1 MNTLP
6 KCSEKEENDC
16 ASTQNPLSPS
26 LCEELLGSFPDM
38 MFIQDKALNIIQILN
53 ASISLIPYPVSDM
66 IGKNMGFILKDP
78 LLFDEY
84 ANKVKAALQTA
95 QAQRFKLCLQTSEK
109 KVYFDTYITT
119 LSADRILTFF
129 RDITENTI
137 SQTEAEKLRTYL
149 SQALENMA
157 IPTSIKDMNTEKYIF
172 WSRQSSIF
180 GLPAEAMLGKDETL
194 FMEEEQARKTQ
205 EFDRNLA
212 HRNGSYQGIEKFI
225 LNDGKEHS
233 LLITKN
239 IFLYGKT
246 KWLVCSSLEVTDM
259 QQQQEKIKSVTQK
272 LMLAL
277 HIAKLMLWAFDVEKE
292 VFIIDSEQAAGKSKE
307 TLSWDREFPVETFFH
322 ALHPEDR
329 EDTRLNFYRLIKGET
344 NTMQK
349 IIRADFRQKGEYIW
363 VELHASIE
371 KKDAN
376 GRVTR
381 LIGTTTSVDQRQK
394 MANSLVEAKEKLE
407 ITNSILSSVLSLS
420 KVLPWN
426 CDIPTQTFSCD
437 YYIYHHEDQKAPI
450 NGKYYC
456 TVEKYVNS
464 IHPDFKE
471 HIEKVFEELFYG
483 KRKSFHETY
492 QVHWY
497 NDREYEWIDKQ
508 GAVYEYDSEGR
519 PKTIIGSSIVI
530 TERKRMEQNLLL
542 AKEQAEESNR
552 LKSAFLANMSH
563 EIRTPLNAIVGF
575 SEVLSQTDDP
585 EEKKEYLDIIASN
598 NTLLLQLIGD
608 ILDLSKIEAG
618 TLEFIYTDVNINT
631 LLEEVEQINKLKIN
645 PEKITLSF
653 QQRLP
658 ECIIR
663 TEKNRLLQ
671 VINNFMTNAIKFTQ
685 NGHISFGY
693 KLQEN
698 KTLYFYVTDTGCGI
712 PADKRDQVFGRFVKL
727 NNFTQGTGLGLAISE
742 TIIKRLGGDIGVES
756 AEGQGSTFWF
766 TLPYT
771 PPVNSPQP
779 AVTPSIQ
786 PSSPLETQQ
795 IEKPLL
801 LIAEDNLSNYKLFEA
816 ILAKDYF
823 LIHAPDGKK
832 AVELFQ
838 KYPPHLIL
846 MDLKMPR
853 MDGYEATREIR
864 KLSLTVP
871 IIAVTAFAF
880 AEDEQKVLNSGFN
893 AYLSKPVYAKSLK
906 EKIRSLINL

>member
-1 MNTLP
+1 MNLFL
-6 KCSEKEENDC
+6 KCFKKKQ
-16 ASTQNPLSPS
+16 TPHKQNFISPS
-26 LCEELLGSFPDM
+26 LCEELLNSFPDM
-38 MFIQDKALNIIQILN
+38 MFIQDKSLNIIQVLN
-53 ASISLIPYPVSDM
+53 ASISLFPYPVKDM
-66 IGKNMGFILKDP
+66 IGKNIGFILKNSP
-78 LLFDEY
+78 LLEDY
-84 ANKVKAALQTA
+84 THKVETVLQTH
-95 QAQRFKLCLQTSEK
+95 QPQRFKLCLQIHGE

-119 LSADRILTFF
+119 FSGDRILTFF
-129 RDITENTI
+129 RDITESTI
-137 SQTEAEKLRTYL
+137 NQIEAEKLRSYL
-149 SQALENMA
+149 SQALENMS

-172 WSRQSSIF
+172 WSKQSSIF
-180 GLPAEAMLGKDETL
+180 GLSSEAILGQDETL
-194 FMEEEQARKTQ
+194 FMEEKQAQKAQ

-212 HRNGSYQGIEKFI
+212 HRNASYQGIEKFI

-233 LLITKN
+233 LMITKN
-239 IFLYGKT
+239 IFLHGKT
-246 KWLVCSSLEVTDM
+246 KWLVCSSLDVTDM

-277 HIAKLMLWAFDVEKE
+277 HIAKLMLWAFDVQKQ
-292 VFIIDSEQAAGKSKE
+292 VFVIDSEQAAGKSKE
-307 TLSWDREFPVETFFH
+307 TLKWDREFPAESFFN

-329 EDTRLNFYRLIKGET
+329 EETRSSFYRLIKGET
-344 NTMQK
+344 NTLQK
-349 IIRADFRQKGEYIW
+349 IIRSDFRQKGKYIW
-363 VELHASIE
+363 IELHASVE
-371 KKDAN
+371 KTDAN
-376 GRVTR
+376 GQVTR

-420 KVLPWN
+420 KVLPWD

-437 YYIYHHEDQKAPI
+437 YHIYHHEDQKAPI
-450 NGKYYC
+450 QGKYYC

-471 HIEKVFEELFYG
+471 HMQKVFEELLCG

-508 GAVYEYDSEGR
+508 GAIYEYDSAGK

-530 TERKRMEQNLLL
+530 TERKRMEQNLLV

-575 SEVLSQTDDP
+575 SEVLAQTDEP
-585 EEKKEYLDIIASN
+585 EERKEYLDIIAN
-598 NTLLLQLIGD
+598 NNALLLQLIGD

-631 LLEEVEQINKLKIN
+631 LLEEAEQINKLKVN

-653 QQRLP
+653 QQGLP
-658 ECIIR
+658 ECTIR

-685 NGHISFGY
+685 KGSISFGY
-693 KLQEN
+693 KLQED

-742 TIIKRLGGDIGVES
+742 TIIKRLGGKIGVES

-771 PPVNSPQP
+771 PPANSPQSEAKPLPFP
-779 AVTPSIQ
+779 APASEIQ
-786 PSSPLETQQ
+786 QT
-795 IEKPLL
+795 EKPLI

-823 LIHAPDGKK
+823 LFHAPDGKK
-832 AVELFQ
+832 AVDLFQ
-838 KYPPHLIL
+838 KYQPHLIL
-846 MDLKMPR
+846 MDLKMPQ
-853 MDGYEATREIR
+853 MDGYEAIREIR
-864 KLSLTVP
+864 KLSSTVP
-871 IIAVTAFAF
+871 VIAVTAFAF
-880 AEDEQKVLNSGFN
+880 AEDEQKVFKSGFN
-893 AYLSKPVYAKSLK
+893 AYLSKPVHAKLLK
-906 EKIRSLINL
+906 EKIQNLINL